1 MEGKQGSDLSVCQT
15 EGLAGEVN
23 VGDREQREGVI
34 RHFFCKLTFIW
45 LFNINLTFCITSK
58 FV

>member
-1 MEGKQGSDLSVCQT
+1 MVGAEGKQGSDLSVCQT

-45 LFNINLTFCITSK
+45 LFNINLN